1 MSNETLFYIV
11 GGALVVLALATAFA
25 GLRWEKFP
33 PSKGALAGVIAV
45 YVALVGATA
54 TFGWMNGEDE
64 QEHRNQEIAEGHIP
78 SPQESVAEGSE
89 TGEPAPGA
97 PAEGGT
103 TTTTT
108 AEETASVDGATVFA
122 DNGCGS
128 CHTLA
133 AADATGTT
141 GPVLDESLSGKDP
154 AYIEQS
160 IVDPNQDIA
169 EGFGP
174 DIMPQTYGE
183 DLSPEELD
191 ALVAFLSESTS
202 G

>member
-11 GGALVVLALATAFA
+11 GGALVVLALVTAFA

-33 PSKGALAGVIAV
+33 PSKGVLAGVV
-45 YVALVGATA
+45 TLYVMLIGATA

-64 QEHRNQEIAEGHIP
+64 QEHRNHEIAEGHIP
-78 SPQESVAEGSE
+78 SPQESVLEGTQAPEEEAGGEE
-89 TGEPAPGA
+89 TE
-97 PAEGGT
+97 
-103 TTTTT
+103 TTTT
-108 AEETASVDGATVFA
+108 AEETASVDGAAVFA
-122 DNGCGS
+122 DTGCGS
-128 CHTLA
+128 CHTLNA
-133 AADATGTT
+133 AGTT
-141 GPVLDESLSGKDP
+141 GATGPNLDESLSDKDV

-183 DLSPEELD
+183 SLSPEELD
-191 ALVAFLSESTS
+191 ALVAYLSESTS